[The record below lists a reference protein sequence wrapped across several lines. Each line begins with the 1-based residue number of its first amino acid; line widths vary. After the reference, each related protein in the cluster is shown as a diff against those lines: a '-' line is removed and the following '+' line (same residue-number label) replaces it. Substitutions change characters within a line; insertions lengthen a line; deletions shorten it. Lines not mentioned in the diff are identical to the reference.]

1 MLAKDGVINV
11 SGAVTGSVIGVAVQ
25 EAKAGKTVVKLGD
38 TVADV
43 TLADVLSQITYEGD
57 SSLKI
62 GEDGTLV
69 SATEQSPTPT
79 PAEEKLKVTGK
90 ECKWSGSD
98 TVKLSSS
105 QMSKVLII
113 LTG

>member
-43 TLADVLSQITYEGD
+43 TLADVLSQITYEEIPA
-57 SSLKI
+57 LKS
-62 GEDGTLV
+62 EK
-69 SATEQSPTPT
+69 TE
-79 PAEEKLKVTGK
+79 L
-90 ECKWSGSD
+90 
-98 TVKLSSS
+98 
-105 QMSKVLII
+105 
-113 LTG
+113 